1 MVRIKSITIHNFGPY
16 IDEVIEFPEMDG
28 VCFVWGENGS
38 GKTTLLNIFKYAF
51 FGTLFDGKYNQRSK
65 AKAMNY
71 HSNERYFG
79 VTMEFD
85 SDSSTYRLTRNQR
98 LKDNVVKAVDNS
110 SFKEELTLIKDGEV
124 LSPDETKH
132 TLNQLIP
139 EDISQ
144 FFFFDSEK
152 LGLFENLMDEDDTN
166 GLGQK
171 VKESIEKI
179 LGIPVLKNC
188 VNIMGDITSMYD
200 DKISKATKEDDKQK
214 GLSEAFN
221 KLTIKLSDETESLKT
236 KTAELEDL
244 KSRQESLTEMMREN
258 QKIIRTIER
267 KRNLEEQL
275 KTEGSSLEEIK
286 TEMVEPVSEIWRS
299 MLVGPITE
307 IDAMISK
314 RHSELETKINLSSV
328 LEKASESDTCPVCGT
343 CFDSDHPRPKYVI
356 VSEAEKEEFYK
367 LAEFRRLFAANLKNS
382 NIELVK
388 RTERELM
395 KTRNHIHSLEKEI
408 EECENQIGLTTE
420 ETMDIEKLQIQY
432 KNCSNQIAECS
443 KAISEIRKKIDEDT
457 ELKEKIT
464 QNMKTNSS
472 GESARLFSRQELY
485 ENLKKAFELSIDHYC
500 ESMKTKV
507 EKDASEF
514 FLKVDESGY
523 YSGLKINNNYGLELV
538 DRQGN
543 IVPAPSTGYQ
553 HMIALS
559 LIRGIHKN
567 APIEGPAIAD
577 YLFGHIDDK
586 HRPLVAKAT
595 PYLADQVMVLAFHG
609 EFDQNELREIL
620 KGDLVREYSLIRREP
635 YSTNI
640 EIQ

>member
-200 DKISKATKEDDKQK
+200 DKISKA
-214 GLSEAFN
+214 
-221 KLTIKLSDETESLKT
+221 
-236 KTAELEDL
+236 LENHEGDAL
-244 KSRQESLTEMMREN
+244 VR
-258 QKIIRTIER
+258 
-267 KRNLEEQL
+267 QL
-275 KTEGSSLEEIK
+275 KDSGKEERLNRYFHRRLMEGSLPLSVGGGIGQSRLCMIYLRKAHIGEIQASIWPDDMRRECA
-286 TEMVEPVSEIWRS
+286 EM
-299 MLVGPITE
+299 
-307 IDAMISK
+307 
-314 RHSELETKINLSSV
+314 H
-328 LEKASESDTCPVCGT
+328 
-343 CFDSDHPRPKYVI
+343 
-356 VSEAEKEEFYK
+356 
-367 LAEFRRLFAANLKNS
+367 
-382 NIELVK
+382 IEL
-388 RTERELM
+388 
-395 KTRNHIHSLEKEI
+395 I
-408 EECENQIGLTTE
+408 
-420 ETMDIEKLQIQY
+420 
-432 KNCSNQIAECS
+432 
-443 KAISEIRKKIDEDT
+443 
-457 ELKEKIT
+457 
-464 QNMKTNSS
+464 
-472 GESARLFSRQELY
+472 
-485 ENLKKAFELSIDHYC
+485 
-500 ESMKTKV
+500 
-507 EKDASEF
+507 
-514 FLKVDESGY
+514 
-523 YSGLKINNNYGLELV
+523 
-538 DRQGN
+538 
-543 IVPAPSTGYQ
+543 
-553 HMIALS
+553 
-559 LIRGIHKN
+559 
-567 APIEGPAIAD
+567 
-577 YLFGHIDDK
+577 
-586 HRPLVAKAT
+586 
-595 PYLADQVMVLAFHG
+595 
-609 EFDQNELREIL
+609 
-620 KGDLVREYSLIRREP
+620 
-635 YSTNI
+635 
-640 EIQ
+640 